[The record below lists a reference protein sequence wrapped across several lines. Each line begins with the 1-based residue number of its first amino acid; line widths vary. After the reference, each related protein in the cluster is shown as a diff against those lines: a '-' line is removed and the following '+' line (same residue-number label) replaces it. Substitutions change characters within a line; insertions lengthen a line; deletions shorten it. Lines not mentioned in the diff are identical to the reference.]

1 MINSS
6 EQLSS
11 SVGLT
16 TVLTPIF
23 LAVFIT
29 LHAISPLFAINILSK
44 GFWVSTTV
52 LSNRRNLDLIKAT
65 FLDGSDS
72 LQQIIFSKSI

>member
-1 MINSS
+1 MMIGSVEDRIIAVSVRMINFSG
-6 EQLSS
+6 QLSHS
-11 SVGLT
+11 FGLT
-16 TVLTPIF
+16 TVLTPIL

-52 LSNRRNLDLIKAT
+52 LSNR
-65 FLDGSDS
+65 
-72 LQQIIFSKSI
+72 

>member
-1 MINSS
+1 MTVVFMTKMIGSVEDRIVAVSVHMINSS

-11 SVGLT
+11 SFGLT

-52 LSNRRNLDLIKAT
+52 LRNR
-65 FLDGSDS
+65 
-72 LQQIIFSKSI
+72 